1 LLPDES
7 GENVLALWQGA
18 LSKLSQADPA
28 FSADVTLN
36 FERPGYEIADD
47 APIVGL
53 VDSVYQDVTGR
64 APQHTGQMAW
74 LDAVL
79 LGEAGI
85 PTVILGPSGAGA
97 HAAVEYVDLASV
109 HECASV
115 LAEAIARWTSQ
126 PSG

>member
-1 LLPDES
+1 M
-7 GENVLALWQGA
+7 LALWQGA
-18 LSKLSQADPA
+18 LSKLAQADPS
-28 FSADVTLN
+28 FSADVSLD

-47 APIVGL
+47 APIVEM

-64 APQHTGQMAW
+64 TPQHVGQMAW
-74 LDAVL
+74 LDAAL

-109 HECASV
+109 HECAAV
-115 LAEAIARWTSQ
+115 LAEAVARWTSQ
-126 PSG
+126 PGG